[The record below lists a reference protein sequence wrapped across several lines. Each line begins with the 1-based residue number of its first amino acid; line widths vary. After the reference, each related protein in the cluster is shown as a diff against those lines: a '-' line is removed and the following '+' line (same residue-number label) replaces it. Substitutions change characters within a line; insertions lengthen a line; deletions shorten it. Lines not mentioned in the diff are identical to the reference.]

1 MPIIMKFHVKDLY
14 DIQDLAKTD
23 YDPKFKMAVMPISSK
38 TIQTTSSPEPLGL
51 FGWYFTGS
59 IWGIFLYIIA
69 KIVPVRS

>member
-51 FGWYFTGS
+51 FG
-59 IWGIFLYIIA
+59 
-69 KIVPVRS
+69 